1 MKRLFNIFTGLAL
14 FSALTFISCYDDKGN
29 YDYHDLAEVK
39 IDTAGLGIQSAY
51 VISRYDK
58 LEIEPKVYYN
68 GKLANDDSSAP
79 LDYVWTIYSASSGAN
94 VDKTIDT
101 IGHQAKLDA
110 EISRVASSYNVLLTV
125 TNREDGTQQYFQVKC
140 QVEESI
146 TAGWMLLYEPTD
158 QPGTSDIGLV
168 VNSLVKKNI
177 IQDKEFWNLYR
188 TSNGGQSMEGLPV
201 KIMRPVVAMATP
213 DADPVFVVTDKD
225 FCGLNNDTFERSL
238 EFDQMFYEAP
248 GDKAL
253 TYYGTKGVGMR
264 GEVAI
269 NDNKVYTVSFNA
281 VARNDYYG
289 AAKTGVY
296 GNLAPYASEVLGTSF
311 DAIVYDD
318 TNERFLCVN
327 RGGIN
332 LTSFATQD
340 ATCPVDVNHVGMKYV
355 MSDWGRNYLEYF
367 IMDKDDERYLMTANF
382 STATSATDNIASGL
396 YDITNSPHA
405 KEMTSIAAPFMG
417 EFLLYGAANSVYCLR
432 YTASTEATPLWTAPD
447 ADEQVTCVRLQK
459 YYFRTIFLAMMPNP
473 NTVMHVATWNEK
485 TQEGKLYEFTVN
497 PASGVTIGD
506 PRVYTVPGKVK
517 DMAWK
522 YVMER

>member
-1 MKRLFNIFTGLAL
+1 MKRFFNIFTGLAL
-14 FSALTFISCYDDKGN
+14 FSALTFTSCYDDKGN

-39 IDTAGLGIQSAY
+39 IDTAGLGIQSDY

-58 LEIEPKVYYN
+58 LEIEPNVYYA
-68 GKLANDDSSAP
+68 GKLANNDANAP

-110 EISRVASSYNVLLTV
+110 EITRTASSYNVLLTV

-146 TAGWMLLYEPTD
+146 TAGWMLLYEPSD
-158 QPGTSDIGLV
+158 APGTSDVGLV
-168 VNSLVKKNI
+168 VNPLVKKNI
-177 IQDKEFWNLYR
+177 IKNKEFWNLYR
-188 TSNGGQSMEGLPV
+188 SSNGGQSMEGAPV

-213 DADPVFVVTDKD
+213 EADPVFVQTEKD
-225 FCGLNNDTFERSL
+225 FCGLQNSTFERIL
-238 EFDQMFYEAP
+238 NFNQMFYEAP
-248 GDKAL
+248 DKQAVS
-253 TYYGTKGVGMR
+253 YYGVKGVAMR

-269 NDNKVYTVSFNA
+269 NENKVYTVSFMA
-281 VARNDYYG
+281 VARNDYFG
-289 AAKTGVY
+289 AAKTGDY
-296 GNLAPYASEVLGTSF
+296 GTLAPYASEVLGTAF
-311 DAIVYDD
+311 DAIVYDN
-318 TNERFLCVN
+318 TNGRFLCVN
-327 RGGIN
+327 RSGVN

-340 ATCPVDVNHVGMKYV
+340 ATCPVDVNNVGMKYV
-355 MSDWGRNYLEYF
+355 MSDWGRNFLEYF
-367 IMDKDDERYLMTANF
+367 IMDKEDKRYLMTANF
-382 STATSATDNIASGL
+382 STANSATSNIGNGL

-405 KEMTSIAAPFMG
+405 KEMTSIAAPFLG
-417 EFLLYGAANSVYCLR
+417 EFLLYSADNSVYCLR
-432 YTASTEATPLWTAPD
+432 YKASTEATPLWTATD
-447 ADEQVTCVRLQK
+447 ADEKVTCVRLQK
-459 YYFRTIFLAMMPNP
+459 YYFRSIFVAMMPNP

-497 PASGVTIGD
+497 PASGAILGD
-506 PRVYTVPGKVK
+506 PLVYTVPGKVK